1 MRRATWVALAA
12 GVAALVSGCGG
23 SSPAGSAANAPV
35 TPGAHSAATS
45 KVAAVAYVSGT
56 PVAKSAYEHWLSVER
71 ALGVSKD
78 AEHRALAFLLTSSWV
93 LGEGAARHIKV
104 SHAEVQK
111 RLRQLEAQDFPKAGE
126 LQRYLSKAHETRE
139 DLLSR
144 VEVEL
149 VQQRIAGQVG
159 SGAKLTS
166 FERGFHVHWKSL
178 TSCLAGYVMEDCK
191 QYSGGPEA
199 GLSQSSSAAHGTSG
213 GAHGAAGGS
222 ASGGSA
228 SSSSQASSSGEVYTA
243 PGAFSIGSSAF
254 AENGEIPAKYTCD
267 GAGVSP
273 PLSWQKVPA
282 HAAELVLFAID
293 DSANGANGGIRW
305 IVGGID
311 PASRGV
317 AAGATPQG
325 GIVGAN
331 SAGKAAYGPIC
342 PAKGHT
348 DTVEFVLYALKKPIK
363 LSPGFQPAVAEQ
375 EYGSTKDI
383 LGQAAVSYAVYHRP

>member
-1 MRRATWVALAA
+1 MRRGTWVALAA

-35 TPGAHSAATS
+35 TPGAHSAATG

-78 AEHRALAFLLTSSWV
+78 AGHRALAFLLTSSWV
-93 LGEGAARHIKV
+93 LGEGAARHIRV
-104 SHAEVQK
+104 SHAEAQK

-126 LQRYLSKAHETRE
+126 LQRYLAKAHETRQ

-149 VQQRIAGQVG
+149 IQQRIAGQVG
-159 SGAKLTS
+159 SGAKLTG
-166 FERGFHVHWKSL
+166 FERSFHVRWKSL

-199 GLSQSSSAAHGTSG
+199 GVSQQSGGSSSAAHGSSS
-213 GAHGAAGGS
+213 GAHGAAGG
-222 ASGGSA
+222 GGSGA
-228 SSSSQASSSGEVYTA
+228 GQAGSSGEVYTA

-254 AENGEIPAKYTCD
+254 VANGEIPAQYTCD
-267 GAGVSP
+267 GAGISP

-305 IVGGID
+305 IVGGIN
-311 PASRGV
+311 PASSGV
-317 AAGATPQG
+317 AAGATPQS

-331 SAGKAAYGPIC
+331 SEGKAAYGPIC

-348 DTVEFVLYALKKPIK
+348 DTVELVLYALKKPIT

-383 LGQAAVSYAVYHRP
+383 LGQAAVTYAVYHRP